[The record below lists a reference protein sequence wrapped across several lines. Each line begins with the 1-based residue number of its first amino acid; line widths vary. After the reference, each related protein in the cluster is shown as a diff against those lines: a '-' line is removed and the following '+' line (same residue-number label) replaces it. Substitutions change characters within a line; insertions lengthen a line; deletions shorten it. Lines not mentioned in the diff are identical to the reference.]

1 MKATQKQ
8 IDEWKQKYGNIFL
21 VQTETGLTAYL
32 SDPMSK
38 LVIIK
43 ALMAALEKGTFEFVE
58 TYLANCWI
66 DGDEE
71 IKKDDKIKAG
81 LWDQVKDIIDIPDHS
96 VEFSNDKAVITVE
109 GKSITLKIATRQEIK
124 YADDRNKAGKPL
136 DSQIYLLEKIANAEE
151 LASWKHDTRLYV
163 GLLTAI
169 DKVKARVHVSIKKL

>member
-8 IDEWKQKYGNIFL
+8 IDEWKQKHGNVFL

-32 SDPMSK
+32 FDPMSK
-38 LVIIK
+38 LVIVK

-58 TYLANCWI
+58 TFLSNCWI
-66 DGDEE
+66 AGDEE

-81 LWDQVKDIIDIPDHS
+81 LWDQVKDIIDIPEHS

-124 YADDRNKAGKPL
+124 YAEDRNKAGKPL
-136 DSQIYLLEKIANAEE
+136 DSQIYLLEKIANADE
-151 LASWKHDTRLYV
+151 LASWKLDTRLYV